1 MDLVLEKLPSILAK
15 ISASAFLISCIFLI
29 GVTAGGLT
37 EIRSLL
43 IVSLAL
49 FGLWVA
55 IAFFVG
61 VMALVA
67 AIWFLI

>member
-1 MDLVLEKLPSILAK
+1 MDFDLEKLPNILAK
-15 ISASAFLISCIFLI
+15 ISASAFLTSCIFLI
-29 GVTAGGLT
+29 GVIAGGLT
-37 EIRSLL
+37 EITPLL

-67 AIWFLI
+67 AIWILL